1 MRGLRIWKKK
11 KTLLERAVKSL
22 GGSRFQLTQE
32 GEGREHS
39 ANREWIQGI
48 LLMTLGSE

>member
-1 MRGLRIWKKK
+1 MRGLRIWKKE

-32 GEGREHS
+32 GEGS
-39 ANREWIQGI
+39 IQQTGN
-48 LLMTLGSE
+48 GYRGFC